1 MMNLILQGIR
11 NKDEQV
17 FKNLFDSHYNGLV
30 AYANGF
36 LFDKDASEDLVQ
48 EVFIYIWENAS
59 KMDVHTS
66 LNSYLYTMV
75 RNRCF
80 NYLKSIKITD
90 NFKLLEFNI
99 ELFSEHVV
107 ETASEDDKKII
118 YHQILKIIDSLP
130 EKMQEIVRLKFIQN
144 YTYLEIAEELG
155 VSVNTVK
162 TQLKRSKIKITEMI
176 TVVLVL
182 LDLKR

>member
-1 MMNLILQGIR
+1 MNLILEGIR
-11 NKDEQV
+11 NKNEQV
-17 FKNLFDSHYNGLV
+17 FKTFFDSHYNGLV
-30 AYANGF
+30 TYANGF
-36 LFDKDASEDLVQ
+36 LFDKEASEDLVQ

-59 KMDVHTS
+59 KLNVVTS
-66 LNSYLYTMV
+66 LKSYVYAMV

-80 NYLKSIKITD
+80 NYLKSIKVTD
-90 NFKLLEFNI
+90 NYKLLEFSAD
-99 ELFSEHVV
+99 LLAEHVV
-107 ETASEDDKKII
+107 DTASEDDKKIV
-118 YHQILKIIDSLP
+118 YHQILKIIDALP

-162 TQLKRSKIKITEMI
+162 TQLKRAKLKITEMI
-176 TVVLVL
+176 AVVLVL

>member
-1 MMNLILQGIR
+1 MNLILEGIR
-11 NKDEQV
+11 NKNEQV
-17 FKNLFDSHYNGLV
+17 FKTFFDSHYNGLV
-30 AYANGF
+30 TYANGF
-36 LFDKDASEDLVQ
+36 LFDKEASEDLVQ

-59 KMDVHTS
+59 KLNVVTS
-66 LNSYLYTMV
+66 LKSYVYAMV

-80 NYLKSIKITD
+80 NYLKSIKVTD
-90 NFKLLEFNI
+90 NYKLLEFSAD
-99 ELFSEHVV
+99 LLAEHVV
-107 ETASEDDKKII
+107 DTASEDDKKIV
-118 YHQILKIIDSLP
+118 YHQILKIIDALP

-162 TQLKRSKIKITEMI
+162 TQLKRAKLKITEMI